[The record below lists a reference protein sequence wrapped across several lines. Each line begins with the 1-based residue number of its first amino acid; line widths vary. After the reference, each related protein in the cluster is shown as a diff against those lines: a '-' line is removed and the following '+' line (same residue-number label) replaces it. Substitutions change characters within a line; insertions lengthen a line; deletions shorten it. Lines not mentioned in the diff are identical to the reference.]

1 MNQDELTP
9 QERRAF
15 AELPREDNPSAA
27 LEDVTVAALRRRGLL
42 RDHRSHALTLSPL
55 RLALAAS
62 LVCAL
67 LLGAFSLG
75 QYQGSRQTADA
86 LIALQQSND
95 EQVAAEVQRTAAAY
109 LTALADLADLA
120 EGTRNQASPQQEAGR
135 EAAMQALYQ
144 VADRMVALAP
154 DDPVASRIL
163 QAFQQADAQV
173 QPVNIRPAE
182 QRVIWF

>member
-1 MNQDELTP
+1 MNEDELTP
-9 QERRAF
+9 RERRAF
-15 AELPREDNPSAA
+15 AELPRQEQPTAA

-42 RDHRSHALTLSPL
+42 RDHRSHGLTVSPL

-109 LTALADLADLA
+109 LTALADLAEA
-120 EGTRNQASPQQEAGR
+120 SRNQASPQQAAGR

-144 VADRMVALAP
+144 VADRMIALAP

-163 QAFQQADAQV
+163 QAFQQADAKV
-173 QPVNIRPAE
+173 QPVDIRPTE